1 MQDLFLTKKNTRA
14 YTCLK
19 QLYGNLFG
27 LLRNSGNFVGHN
39 WPVDTTFSQLSWW
52 YNMATIVLMMVQ
64 LALIINTS
72 PSVFGHFCNHA
83 DHLVSFSWFLMGS
96 KPNKSWKVGAHL
108 QQTSCLSGS
117 WGRGSLGG
125 REFVEILKAYFGVY
139 RKKIK
144 FRKQL
149 NSNLRDRAVYAAA
162 YTFYLGNISFATL
175 IKVQT
180 HTRVCG
186 SNKLTG
192 QCTRNKL
199 TKRLTV
205 TVLNKSNELLK
216 YVCGSLIQSNT
227 SYDVGVA

>member
-1 MQDLFLTKKNTRA
+1 MIFNG
-14 YTCLK
+14 Y
-19 QLYGNLFG
+19 F
-27 LLRNSGNFVGHN
+27 
-39 WPVDTTFSQLSWW
+39 
-52 YNMATIVLMMVQ
+52 
-64 LALIINTS
+64 
-72 PSVFGHFCNHA
+72 
-83 DHLVSFSWFLMGS
+83 GS
-96 KPNKSWKVGAHL
+96 KPNKSWKVDAHL

-125 REFVEILKAYFGVY
+125 REFVEISKAYFGVY

-216 YVCGSLIQSNT
+216 YVSLCKT
-227 SYDVGVA
+227 VLKYFTDVYYLIEVFALCFEFLSTVLTDLFLAPFTGDLRPFAFSRVLTLWFDIVLCK